1 MIWDV
6 DELPIILYLQRCK
19 QKYIK
24 DVIENDSVL
33 YEILESRDGNSED
46 IFSKKKKEVVG
57 TLKDRA
63 QNFFHWDSRHS
74 DDTIDIVNYDSD
86 DSDAR
91 LSDWDC

>member
-46 IFSKKKKEVVG
+46 IFLKKKKEVVG
-57 TLKDRA
+57 TLNERA
-63 QNFFHWDSRHS
+63 RTFFHLNRRDSE
-74 DDTIDIVNYDSD
+74 DTIDIANYDSD